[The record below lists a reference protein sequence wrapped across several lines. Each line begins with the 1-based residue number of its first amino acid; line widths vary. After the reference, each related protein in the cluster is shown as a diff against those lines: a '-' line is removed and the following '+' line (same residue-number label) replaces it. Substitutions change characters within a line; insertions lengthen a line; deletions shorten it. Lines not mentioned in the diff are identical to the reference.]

1 MSGIARRTFLFLSVL
16 AAGFSVPISVRAA
29 DPPVIAAAAS
39 LNFALAEVAELF
51 ARETEQTVRLSFG
64 SSGNLVR
71 QIAQGGQYEM
81 FLSADEEYVAR
92 LVEQGLT
99 IGRGD
104 VYAVG
109 RIVLFAPDGAPFEPD
124 PDMNGLREAVLSGR
138 IRRLAIA
145 NPEHAPYGRAAREA
159 LMRQGLWDSLENRL
173 VLGENVSQAA
183 QFATSGS
190 TDGGIFAYSLARS
203 PNVAERGRFVLLP
216 EQLHAP
222 LRQRM
227 VLLRR
232 AGDVAKRFYGFVQQ
246 PAAREVFVRYGFLPP
261 PASE

>member
-1 MSGIARRTFLFLSVL
+1 MTVH
-16 AAGFSVPISVRAA
+16 AA
-29 DPPVIAAAAS
+29 DAPVIAAASS
-39 LNFALAEVAELF
+39 LNFALADVADLF
-51 ARETEQTVRLSFG
+51 ARETGQTVRLSFG
-64 SSGNLVR
+64 SSGNFVR
-71 QIAQGGQYEM
+71 QIAQGGPFEM

-92 LVEQGLT
+92 LVAQGLT

-124 PDMNGLREAVLSGR
+124 PEMNGLREAVLSGR
-138 IRRLAIA
+138 VRRLAIA
-145 NPEHAPYGRAAREA
+145 NPELAPYGRAARES
-159 LMRQGLWDSLENRL
+159 LMHKGLWDSFKDRL

-190 TDGGIFAYSLARS
+190 ADGGIFAYSLALS
-203 PNVAERGRFVLLP
+203 PNVAGRGRFVLLP
-216 EQLHAP
+216 EHLHAP

-227 VLLRR
+227 VLMRR

-246 PAAREVFVRYGFLPP
+246 PAAREIFARYGFQPP
-261 PASE
+261 RPGE